1 MTKKK
6 AILTATALL
15 FLSSCESGMVFDRY
29 GHVSERGWSK
39 QDAVELSV
47 PPLREGGVYEVKIGV
62 RSTDDYPY
70 RNISIIVQRQTFPS
84 KVVHSDT
91 VECKLTDD
99 KGMRIG
105 SGFINYQNS
114 YDVALDHYKAG
125 DSIHIVLK
133 QNMRNEQV
141 EGITDVGVS
150 LRKVE

>member
-15 FLSSCESGMVFDRY
+15 FLSACESGMVFDRY

-84 KVVHSDT
+84 KAVHSDT

-125 DSIHIVLK
+125 DSIYIVLK

>member
-125 DSIHIVLK
+125 DSIYIVLK

>member
-1 MTKKK
+1 MTRLKV
-6 AILTATALL
+6 ILTATALL
-15 FLSSCESGMVFDRY
+15 LLTACESGMVFDRY

-39 QDAVELSV
+39 QDAVELSI
-47 PPLREGGVYEVKIGV
+47 PPLREGGVYEVRIGV

-84 KVVHSDT
+84 KAIHCDT

-99 KGMRIG
+99 NGIRTG
-105 SGFINYQNS
+105 SGFINYQNA
-114 YDVALDHYKAG
+114 YDVALDHYNAG
-125 DSIHIVLK
+125 DSIHFVMK
-133 QNMRNEQV
+133 QNMRNEQI